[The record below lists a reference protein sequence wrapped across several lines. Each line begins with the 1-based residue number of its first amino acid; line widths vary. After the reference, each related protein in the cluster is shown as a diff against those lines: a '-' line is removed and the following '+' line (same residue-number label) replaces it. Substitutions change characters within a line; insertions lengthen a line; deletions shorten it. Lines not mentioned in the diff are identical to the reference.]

1 MAFLLYGDEKGRPR
15 SLAHGSGARM
25 ENPWMDTV
33 AEKFADLGFQR
44 RGIPAETHRGSMP
57 ADRCARPKAALQ
69 CKSSPIGGSPKA
81 ATAMRNFATQ

>member
-57 ADRCARPKAALQ
+57 ADRCARPKADAHMGLARRVNSDGR
-69 CKSSPIGGSPKA
+69 CC
-81 ATAMRNFATQ
+81 